1 MGEAAALNYGS
12 AVTISTGATDADVY
26 ASTVALRAIAAQKQ
40 ADLAALASASTDVI
54 TTKSGVTRTAA
65 QIAAD
70 IAAIDAAIAAMA
82 GTAGSDATKATT
94 TVTSRIL
101 LDVNASAETESG
113 VTYGAMVRVRQTN
126 GGTNAFNAARFY
138 AKTGGLEV
146 GLGNIYGAM
155 DSMPG
160 AYGQA
165 VGLTGLSY
173 SGLVTNSAMTF
184 SSTGAGAAGTTK
196 AVEAMYSMG
205 DFSTHVSANG
215 TDTEGFVAYSLNG
228 WTVAAATSN
237 SKTATSTQ
245 SAMTLSG
252 KIGDVTLGLATAKT
266 KGGSKQST
274 VSGKFSVGAATTV
287 NAYYNTND
295 AATLLDKKSYGVG
308 FAHDLGGAT
317 LKGGVEKTNK
327 QTLADFGVVFN
338 F

>member
-1 MGEAAALNYGS
+1 MLTGFGAPSLTDGAAASTTAQLATMQS
-12 AVTISTGATDADVY
+12 ARAAAVIARAAEVASQDSGAADA
-26 ASTVALRAIAAQKQ
+26 
-40 ADLAALASASTDVI
+40 I
-54 TTKSGVTRTAA
+54 TTIDS
-65 QIAAD
+65 D
-70 IAAIDAAIAAMA
+70 IAALDAAIAAA
-82 GTAGSDATKATT
+82 SGTAGSAATKATT

-173 SGLVTNSAMTF
+173 SGLVTSSAMTF

-228 WTVAAATSN
+228 WTAAAAMSN
-237 SKTATSTQ
+237 TKTAANTQ

-287 NAYYNTND
+287 NAYCNTND